1 MALGGSQADGCS
13 LLAPFESGATPAGG
27 ASPGTSLRT
36 LLA

>member
-27 ASPGTSLRT
+27 ASPGTSLKT